1 MNRRFLLAA
10 GVALAVAVTATG
22 ISAQSQAPPAT
33 ATPEPAKPT
42 PRTADGRP
50 DLGGVWRAGAG
61 GPQASTAIR
70 KGNTT
75 VVLFPLEGADPFEGQ
90 DLFKA
95 LDRRGVARKAAVAN
109 KPPYKPELA
118 AKLKDFSDRQTRLD
132 PAFYCKPEGVP
143 RMGPP
148 TQIVQTPGQVVFL
161 YESRNTFRVIPTD
174 GRPHRQDVD
183 ASWMGDSIGRWEGD
197 TLVVDVTQITDES
210 WLDADGWF
218 HSDKMHVVERL
229 KRDGDVLSYSATV
242 EDPVVLTAP
251 WELTPRTL
259 RLRTDPTDAL
269 VEAPIC
275 VEKDGPHLVTDDH
288 H

>member
-1 MNRRFLLAA
+1 MNRRFVLASCVA
-10 GVALAVAVTATG
+10 LGVATANMTA
-22 ISAQSQAPPAT
+22 SAQAPAAAKPA
-33 ATPEPAKPT
+33 PVKPT
-42 PRTADGRP
+42 PRAADGHP
-50 DLGGVWRAGAG
+50 DLNGVWRG
-61 GPQASTAIR
+61 GNGPVQVGSSAIQ

-95 LDRRGVARKAAVAN
+95 LDKRGVARKAAVPN
-109 KPPYKPELA
+109 KPPYKPELM
-118 AKLKDFSDRQTRLD
+118 AKVKDFSDRQTRLD

-148 TQIVQTPGQVVFL
+148 NQIVQTPGQVVFL
-161 YESRNTFRVIPTD
+161 YEGRNAFRVIPTD

-183 ASWMGDSIGRWEGD
+183 PSWMGDSIGRWDGD
-197 TLVVDVTQITDES
+197 TLVIDVTQITDES

-229 KRDGDVLSYSATV
+229 KREGDVLTYSAIA
-242 EDPVVLTAP
+242 EDPDVFTKP

-269 VEAPIC
+269 VEPPLCI
-275 VEKDGPHLVTDDH
+275 EKDGPHLVTDEH

>member
-10 GVALAVAVTATG
+10 GVALALTATG
-22 ISAQSQAPPAT
+22 ISAQSQAPAAT
-33 ATPEPAKPT
+33 AKPAPAKPT

-50 DLGGVWRAGAG
+50 DLNGVWRAGAG
-61 GPQASTAIR
+61 GPQASTAIQ

-161 YESRNTFRVIPTD
+161 YEGRNAFRVIPTD

-183 ASWMGDSIGRWEGD
+183 PSWMGDSIGRWEGD
-197 TLVVDVTQITDES
+197 ALVVDVTQITDES

-218 HSDKMHVVERL
+218 HSDKMHVVEKL
-229 KRDGDVLSYSATV
+229 KREGDVLSYSATV
-242 EDPVVLTAP
+242 EDPVVLTKP

-259 RLRTDPTDAL
+259 RLRIDPTDAL
-269 VEAPIC
+269 VEPPLCI
-275 VEKDGPHLVTDDH
+275 EKDGPHLVTDEH

>member
-1 MNRRFLLAA
+1 MNRRYLLASC
-10 GVALAVAVTATG
+10 VALGLAGANMVVAA
-22 ISAQSQAPPAT
+22 QAPAAAAKPA
-33 ATPEPAKPT
+33 PAKPT
-42 PRTADGRP
+42 PRTADGHP
-50 DLGGVWRAGAG
+50 DLNGVWRGGNGG
-61 GPQASTAIR
+61 GPQVGSSAIQ

-95 LDRRGVARKAAVAN
+95 LDKRGVARKAAVAN
-109 KPPYKPELA
+109 KPPYKPELM
-118 AKLKDFSDRQTRLD
+118 AKVKDFSDRQTRLD

-161 YESRNTFRVIPTD
+161 YESSKAFRVIYTD
-174 GRPHRQDVD
+174 GRAHRQDVD
-183 ASWMGDSIGRWEGD
+183 PSWMGDSIGRWDGD

-210 WLDADGWF
+210 WLDGDGWF
-218 HSDKMHVVERL
+218 HSDKMHVIEKL

-242 EDPVVLTAP
+242 EDPEVLTRP
-251 WELTPRTL
+251 WALTPRTL

-269 VEAPIC
+269 VEPVLCI
-275 VEKDGPHLVTDDH
+275 EKDGPHLVTDEH

>member
-1 MNRRFLLAA
+1 MKLSRVLLASCLMV
-10 GVALAVAVTATG
+10 GVAAVNVGA
-22 ISAQSQAPPAT
+22 QAPAAT
-33 ATPEPAKPT
+33 AKSAPAKPT
-42 PRTADGRP
+42 PRTADGHP
-50 DLGGVWRAGAG
+50 DLSGIWRGGNPGA
-61 GPQASTAIR
+61 PQVGSTAIQQ
-70 KGNTT
+70 GNTT

-95 LDRRGVARKAAVAN
+95 LDKRGVARKAAVPN

-148 TQIVQTPGQVVFL
+148 NQIVQTPGQVVFL
-161 YESRNTFRVIPTD
+161 YEASKAFRVIYTD

-183 ASWMGDSIGRWEGD
+183 PSWMGDSIGRWDGD

-210 WLDADGWF
+210 WLDGDGWF
-218 HSDKMHVVERL
+218 HTDKMHVVEKL

-242 EDPVVLTAP
+242 EDPDVMTKL

-269 VEAPIC
+269 VEPPLC
-275 VEKDGPHLVTDDH
+275 VEKDGPHLVTDEH

>member
-1 MNRRFLLAA
+1 MNRRFLPAA
-10 GVALAVAVTATG
+10 GVALAVTAAG
-22 ISAQSQAPPAT
+22 IFAQSQAPAG
-33 ATPEPAKPT
+33 ATPAPSKPT
-42 PRTADGRP
+42 PRTVDGRP
-50 DLGGVWRAGAG
+50 DLNGVWRAGAG
-61 GPQASTAIR
+61 GPQASTAIQ

-148 TQIVQTPGQVVFL
+148 TQIVQTRGQVVFL
-161 YESRNTFRVIPTD
+161 YEGRNAFRVIPTD

-183 ASWMGDSIGRWEGD
+183 PSWMGDSIGRWEGD

-218 HSDKMHVVERL
+218 HSDKMHVVEKL

-242 EDPVVLTAP
+242 EDPVVLTRP

>member
-1 MNRRFLLAA
+1 MSRRFLLASCVTLGLAGA
-10 GVALAVAVTATG
+10 GVTIAA
-22 ISAQSQAPPAT
+22 QAPAAT
-33 ATPEPAKPT
+33 AKPVPAQPT
-42 PRTADGRP
+42 PRTADGHP
-50 DLGGVWRAGAG
+50 DLNGVWRAGTG
-61 GPQASTAIR
+61 GPQASTAIQ

-95 LDRRGVARKAAVAN
+95 LDRRGVARKAAVPN
-109 KPPYKPELA
+109 KPPYRPELA
-118 AKLKDFSDRQTRLD
+118 AKLKDFSDRQSRLD

-148 TQIVQTPGQVVFL
+148 TQIVQTKGQVVFL
-161 YESRNTFRVIPTD
+161 YEGRNAFRVIPTD

-183 ASWMGDSIGRWEGD
+183 PSWMGDSIGRWDGD
-197 TLVVDVTQITDES
+197 TLVVDVTQFTDES

-218 HSDKMHVVERL
+218 HSDKMRVVEKL
-229 KRDGDVLSYSATV
+229 KRDGDALSYSATV
-242 EDPVVLTAP
+242 EDPEVLTKT

-269 VEAPIC
+269 VEPPLCI
-275 VEKDGPHLVTDDH
+275 EKDGPHLVTDEH